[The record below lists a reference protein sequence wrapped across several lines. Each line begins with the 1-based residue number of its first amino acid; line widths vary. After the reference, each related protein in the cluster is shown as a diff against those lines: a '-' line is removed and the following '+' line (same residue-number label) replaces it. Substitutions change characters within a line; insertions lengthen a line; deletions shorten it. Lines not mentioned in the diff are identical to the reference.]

1 MAMTNLDRYKKD
13 LDALINTGE
22 LLHFSMQS
30 ECFPT
35 EVAAQLQR
43 DYGDKA
49 DFYLK
54 SFPNFKNEYQT
65 WYSEAK
71 ALIRQ
76 LLPDRLADFVRLYE
90 KPKPRKAISF
100 ENYRIE
106 DYLQGLT
113 ITSGWEKTKVVGPDA
128 AIPHLRQQLAILGSV
143 KKRFE
148 SSLFDIRQLVQA
160 NVFDSEID
168 SAKELAKNGYARA
181 AGVVLEHHLVQVANN
196 HAISIKKKNPTISD
210 LNDALKEAQ
219 IVDTA
224 DWRFIQHLG
233 DLRNL
238 CDHKKSADP
247 TKEQVDDL
255 VAGVTKVTK
264 TLF

>member
-1 MAMTNLDRYKKD
+1 
-13 LDALINTGE
+13 
-22 LLHFSMQS
+22 
-30 ECFPT
+30 
-35 EVAAQLQR
+35 
-43 DYGDKA
+43 
-49 DFYLK
+49 
-54 SFPNFKNEYQT
+54 
-65 WYSEAK
+65 
-71 ALIRQ
+71 
-76 LLPDRLADFVRLYE
+76 
-90 KPKPRKAISF
+90 
-100 ENYRIE
+100 
-106 DYLQGLT
+106 
-113 ITSGWEKTKVVGPDA
+113 
-128 AIPHLRQQLAILGSV
+128 
-143 KKRFE
+143 
-148 SSLFDIRQLVQA
+148 
-160 NVFDSEID
+160 VFDSEID

-181 AGVVLEHHLVQVANN
+181 AGAVAGVVLEHHLVQVANN